1 MNAIKDF
8 LAEFWLWILIPA
20 VLIGA
25 GVVFLLYLSGGDSS
39 SPFVYNVF

>member
-1 MNAIKDF
+1 MKQF

-20 VLIGA
+20 VLVTLA
-25 GVVFLLYLSGGDSS
+25 LAALLMLGGGEGD